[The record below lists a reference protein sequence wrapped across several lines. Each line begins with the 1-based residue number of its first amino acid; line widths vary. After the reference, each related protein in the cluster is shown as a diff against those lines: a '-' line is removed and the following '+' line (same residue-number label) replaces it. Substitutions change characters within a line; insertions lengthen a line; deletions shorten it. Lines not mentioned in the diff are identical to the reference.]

1 MKIKLMKNRKDL
13 IIFIGIFLI
22 AAFVFTQYSFQGAL
36 FRDDA
41 FHIYMGQ
48 QFAKGIPPYVSAAD
62 GKTPLS
68 PMLVGLGIKLLG
80 NITHDDVYSARIFFL
95 LLASA
100 TVACLYLLGKLL
112 YESRYLGALA
122 SFTFMGYWKFGSLA
136 SSGPQS
142 KTAMSL
148 FQVLALLLTSKKY
161 WFWAGF
167 SGSLAFLVWQPM
179 IIYPIITVALSFVQ
193 SKKGKTRTKNFARAV
208 LGAATPIL
216 LTLIYFVWKDAL
228 SEFIY
233 WPFTF
238 AFTVLAPSRSGFDF
252 LSARGLLKPINSII
266 TAFGT
271 STIPIALGAAMIGLT
286 YIWRIGKY
294 KNLTA
299 MVSKDKF
306 SYLLLTLPIP
316 ILWTLFD
323 YQGGPDFF
331 VFLPYVALGFAWMIS
346 LALYNLE
353 SEKRATWNLRT
364 IGFVL
369 MSLMLIGTAARNY
382 QLTRERG
389 LDNQRE
395 WVAEIND
402 KYLSGN
408 NQNVVVIGMPEYL
421 VLTRRTNPNPYVSLF
436 SPIPWYIDTIYTGG
450 LEGWLDEQITA
461 VNPAI
466 VIRGQI
472 RPIELE
478 GQFDQ
483 WLLERG
489 YILDRIG
496 DWKVFV
502 DIDE

>member
-1 MKIKLMKNRKDL
+1 M
-13 IIFIGIFLI
+13 
-22 AAFVFTQYSFQGAL
+22 
-36 FRDDA
+36 
-41 FHIYMGQ
+41 
-48 QFAKGIPPYVSAAD
+48 
-62 GKTPLS
+62 
-68 PMLVGLGIKLLG
+68 
-80 NITHDDVYSARIFFL
+80 
-95 LLASA
+95 
-100 TVACLYLLGKLL
+100 
-112 YESRYLGALA
+112 
-122 SFTFMGYWKFGSLA
+122 A

-148 FQVLALLLTSKKY
+148 FQVLALLLTSMKY
-161 WFWAGF
+161 WFWAGL

-179 IIYPIITVALSFVQ
+179 IIFPIITVALSFVQ

-238 AFTVLAPSRSGFDF
+238 AFTVLAPSRSGFEF

-294 KNLTA
+294 KKLTA
-299 MVSKDKF
+299 MVSKDRF
-306 SYLLLTLPIP
+306 TYLLLTLPIP
-316 ILWTLFD
+316 ILWTLVD

-346 LALYNLE
+346 LALNNLE
-353 SEKRATWNLRT
+353 SEKMATWNLRT

-369 MSLMLIGTAARNY
+369 ISLMLIGTAARNY

-402 KYLSGN
+402 KYLSSN
-408 NQNVVVIGMPEYL
+408 NRNVVVIGMPEYL

-436 SPIPWYIDTIYTGG
+436 SPIPWYIDTTYTGG